1 RIYDYGRPG
10 TDGKPRDLHTELA
23 REAIDYTYLP
33 DYQTHYTPKMD
44 EAVQL
49 ARNEHFTVTLFDLS
63 RQQILDLEWLDSFV
77 AVVCTEGAGTLI
89 DDKGRKMS
97 IHQGETVLVP
107 AEAKCL
113 HLIPQDGQLKLL
125 AAWIDG

>member
-1 RIYDYGRPG
+1 
-10 TDGKPRDLHTELA
+10 
-23 REAIDYTYLP
+23 
-33 DYQTHYTPKMD
+33 M
-44 EAVQL
+44 QL

-89 DDKGRKMS
+89 DDKGRTMS

-113 HLIPQDGQLKLL
+113 QLIPQDGQLKLL